1 MSTSSSNQSY
11 LTDNDFYN
19 EVISFQRSEH
29 NREVF
34 KEYEDDVKE
43 TEVIENDIVSQ
54 DEDKESNVFYQE
66 HYDEI
71 ALPIDEN
78 NKKIAIAEAQFDLSG
93 GQQSQSSSYLK
104 IELNTV
110 GIFELEEEVS
120 DLDQIKNDLHAA
132 MFPYV
137 RAYITTITSLS
148 GLPPI
153 TLPDMSIVDM

>member
-1 MSTSSSNQSY
+1 MKYKLLGTAIKKIS
-11 LTDNDFYN
+11 LIN
-19 EVISFQRSEH
+19 ELQAEGQIDLSANYH
-29 NREVF
+29 
-34 KEYEDDVKE
+34 
-43 TEVIENDIVSQ
+43 T
-54 DEDKESNVFYQE
+54 
-66 HYDEI
+66 EI
-71 ALPIDEN
+71 ASDEN

-120 DLDQIKNDLHAA
+120 DLDQIKNDLHAT

>member
-1 MSTSSSNQSY
+1 METINHRTTSLLVIKMYGGSVKSAAMNIRLSMKYKLLSTA
-11 LTDNDFYN
+11 
-19 EVISFQRSEH
+19 I
-29 NREVF
+29 
-34 KEYEDDVKE
+34 
-43 TEVIENDIVSQ
+43 
-54 DEDKESNVFYQE
+54 
-66 HYDEI
+66 
-71 ALPIDEN
+71 
-78 NKKIAIAEAQFDLSG
+78 KKISLINELQAEGQFDLSG